1 MTISFDQAYW
11 YTNDCPLRQLKDPVL
26 VESKSAQ
33 NTKDII
39 HNTLI
44 NIFDKPNDLSAKEIL
59 DRVEI
64 PSVRKGMSKKL
75 IAENLNQV
83 IINYSIWKSKHR
95 ESITIDKNIKE
106 TVNKMDISVDIARF
120 KDEGEFI
127 QLIWFDYSHI
137 LPSRLDFSKMVQLAN
152 WNAKGFELLHKLKPM
167 QLTYYFPVVGT
178 EYSVL
183 YNVDNGYD
191 SIAKLISE
199 NVYYI
204 KPSEVCDVCTQCPMT
219 WVGYHDRK

>member
-1 MTISFDQAYW
+1 MSISFDQAYW
-11 YTNDCPLRQLKDPVL
+11 YTNDCPLRQLSDPVFI
-26 VESKSAQ
+26 ESKNAK
-33 NTKDII
+33 NTRSII
-39 HNTLI
+39 HDTLVS
-44 NIFDKPNDLSAKEIL
+44 IFDGSSALSAKEIL
-59 DRVEI
+59 DKIDI
-64 PSVRKGMSKKL
+64 PNVRRGMSKKL

-106 TVNKMDISVDIARF
+106 TVNQMDISVDIARF

-137 LPSRLDFSKMVQLAN
+137 LPTRSEFAKMVQLAN
-152 WNAKGFELLHKLKPM
+152 WNARGFEVLHKLKPM

-178 EYSVL
+178 EYSTL

-191 SIAKLISE
+191 SIAELIKK

-204 KPSEVCDVCTQCPMT
+204 KPSDVCDVCTKCPMT